1 MRQPDDNAGPTAER
15 LAHAIDGEGKD
26 AVKFWDLVGRA
37 KSNRKFTMR
46 DDALGRVWMRQKIS
60 GEEYSALK
68 RFALHWLAGGLQG
81 PMQSVDLNRIFAF
94 DPGSMSGLAKTERQA
109 DHRDAWHT
117 ARLAIGFRPS
127 FVATQVAC
135 YDSGLRE
142 VGMMLGYKSE
152 ARGREKA
159 NELLCD
165 AGYRLAIFWK
175 ERDR

>member
-1 MRQPDDNAGPTAER
+1 MAAREKRLCKGSLTHQPEAAHKVPNNWDQGMRQPDDNAGPTAER

-81 PMQSVDLNRIFAF
+81 P
-94 DPGSMSGLAKTERQA
+94 
-109 DHRDAWHT
+109 
-117 ARLAIGFRPS
+117 
-127 FVATQVAC
+127 
-135 YDSGLRE
+135 
-142 VGMMLGYKSE
+142 GYIRK
-152 ARGREKA
+152 
-159 NELLCD
+159 
-165 AGYRLAIFWK
+165 FTP
-175 ERDR
+175 